1 METRTVTQGFEHC
14 FYQRMQ
20 AQEFAAWN
28 IRLGQGY
35 LITRFTKPASRKQ
48 VKSDWLAERVSVQ
61 RRLKRNSEVLK
72 IKTG

>member
-35 LITRFTKPASRKQ
+35 LITRFTKPVWQ
-48 VKSDWLAERVSVQ
+48 AENR
-61 RRLKRNSEVLK
+61 
-72 IKTG
+72 